1 MVLRRLHH
9 RVLFIPRTVVQG
21 LGIFHRY
28 GEPGLCWK
36 DETCRILA
44 VGTEEK
50 ESKKEKKKKESRFD
64 NKINTSSKK
73 AETKVKDNLK
83 VFIWEPLTATKKAVK
98 KVSHLYEKEIR
109 ETYSKND
116 VQ

>member
-9 RVLFIPRTVVQG
+9 RVPFIPRTVVQG
-21 LGIFHRY
+21 LGIFHRF

-50 ESKKEKKKKESRFD
+50 ESKKEKKRI
-64 NKINTSSKK
+64 KI
-73 AETKVKDNLK
+73 
-83 VFIWEPLTATKKAVK
+83 
-98 KVSHLYEKEIR
+98 
-109 ETYSKND
+109 
-116 VQ
+116 